1 MEKRIIAGCDEAGR
15 GCILGPLVLAGIS
28 IDYSQEDKL
37 KRIGVRDSKELPHER
52 RVQLAKKI
60 EQIAKDVV
68 VMKVGPCKIDNYRNQ
83 GVGLNRIEA
92 MAMARLIGE
101 KKGTV
106 YIDLPSRSRESFFR
120 DLGKKENIVAE
131 HKADS
136 KYPAVSAASILAK
149 VRRDSRIRELHGE
162 FGDFGSGYPSD
173 RKTISFLKKP
183 ENLRALRPHLR
194 EKWSTMEGLLQS
206 RLTSY

>member
-1 MEKRIIAGCDEAGR
+1 MQVHGIDEAGR
-15 GCILGPLVLAGIS
+15 GPVVGPLIVCIASFDESAERELR
-28 IDYSQEDKL
+28 EL
-37 KRIGVRDSKELPHER
+37 GVKDSKDLTPER
-52 RVQLAKKI
+52 REELAPEI
-60 EQIAKDVV
+60 EKLGEHEIEEITPSDLNRLMPVHS
-68 VMKVGPCKIDNYRNQ
+68 
-83 GVGLNRIEA
+83 LNRIEA

-149 VRRDSRIRELHGE
+149 IRRDSRIRELHKE

-173 RKTISFLKKP
+173 RKTISFLKNP
-183 ENLRALRPHLR
+183 ENLSALRPHLR
-194 EKWSTMEGLLQS
+194 EKWSTMESLLQS